1 MKSCCEKGKI
11 YTLIYSISGNLV
23 NTLIIVV
30 LLFFLPRILS
40 LEVYGQWQLFLF
52 YFSYVGFLHFG
63 WEDGIYLRYAG
74 LNYYDLD
81 KSKLLGQVIA
91 IIGSQCLLGIVIF
104 SLLNAFMP
112 TGTQGDIFRF
122 IAVALILANTNNL
135 FSLIFQMTSR
145 ISDYARIVA
154 IEPIIFISLVMIVL
168 FLGERDYKVLIYC
181 KLASLSAVCILGGYL
196 LNDLRKSSIPSAAA
210 IFYEAKDNII
220 VGSKLMLANIASM
233 LVIGIVR
240 FGISD
245 GWDVVTFGKISLTL
259 SISNFLMIFINAVSV
274 VLLPALKHV
283 EEELRQHLYLAG
295 RSLLTAGMLLMLLS
309 YYPLNGLLSLW
320 LPQYTDAINYMAVLF
335 PVCLFETRMGLL
347 VSTYLKAMR
356 QEKLMLKINTVSVLF
371 SLLITIFTVNIIH
384 NLTACIVSIVI
395 IFAFRCFFAEKILSK
410 LLNCCLIGD
419 ITKESIVIVVFMIS
433 AWFIGGLA
441 GALVYMVILGLYLA
455 NNIKTLKK
463 SIKLINSK

>member
-1 MKSCCEKGKI
+1 MLDK
-11 YTLIYSISGNLV
+11 LV
-23 NTLIIVV
+23 NKKILQACTANIIIV
-30 LLFFLPRILS
+30 LSNLFAILMLPKYMYAEL
-40 LEVYGQWQLFLF
+40 YGQWQLFLF

-104 SLLNAFMP
+104 SLVNAFMP

-135 FSLIFQMTSR
+135 FSFIFQMTSR
-145 ISDYARIVA
+145 ISEYARIIA
-154 IEPIIFISLVMIVL
+154 IEPLIFISLVIIVL
-168 FLGERDYKVLIYC
+168 FLGERDYKILVYC
-181 KLASLSAVCILGGYL
+181 KLASLSVACIFGGYL
-196 LNDLRKSSIPSAAA
+196 LSDLSKASIPSALA
-210 IFYEAKDNII
+210 IFYEAKYNLS

-320 LPQYTDAINYMAVLF
+320 LPQYTDALNYMAVLF

-395 IFAFRCFFAEKILSK
+395 IFAFRCFFAEKILYK

-463 SIKLINSK
+463 SIKLLNSK

>member
-1 MKSCCEKGKI
+1 
-11 YTLIYSISGNLV
+11 
-23 NTLIIVV
+23 
-30 LLFFLPRILS
+30 
-40 LEVYGQWQLFLF
+40 
-52 YFSYVGFLHFG
+52 
-63 WEDGIYLRYAG
+63 
-74 LNYYDLD
+74 
-81 KSKLLGQVIA
+81 
-91 IIGSQCLLGIVIF
+91 
-104 SLLNAFMP
+104 
-112 TGTQGDIFRF
+112 
-122 IAVALILANTNNL
+122 
-135 FSLIFQMTSR
+135 
-145 ISDYARIVA
+145 
-154 IEPIIFISLVMIVL
+154 
-168 FLGERDYKVLIYC
+168 
-181 KLASLSAVCILGGYL
+181 
-196 LNDLRKSSIPSAAA
+196 
-210 IFYEAKDNII
+210 
-220 VGSKLMLANIASM
+220 
-233 LVIGIVR
+233 
-240 FGISD
+240 
-245 GWDVVTFGKISLTL
+245 
-259 SISNFLMIFINAVSV
+259 MIFINAVSV

-320 LPQYTDAINYMAVLF
+320 LPQYTDALNYMAVLF